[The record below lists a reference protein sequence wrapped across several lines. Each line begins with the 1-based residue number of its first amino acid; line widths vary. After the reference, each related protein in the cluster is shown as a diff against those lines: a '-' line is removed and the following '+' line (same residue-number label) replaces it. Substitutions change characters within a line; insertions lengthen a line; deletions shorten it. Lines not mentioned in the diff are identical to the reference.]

1 MTAWPA
7 LAVRARAHAV
17 TLHGTDLAHPRSRRL
32 TLAALPLL
40 DLTACVSQEL
50 ADEVPRR
57 AVRGRPVAV
66 LPCGV
71 DMDRFVPIERDV
83 ARRELELDP
92 DDRYLL
98 FRRSGR
104 GRHDPGASI
113 AQAVGVELLS
123 LGNVSPERVPLYINA
138 ANAVLVTS
146 EREGFGLA
154 VLEALACDVPV
165 LATPHGVAVEALSGV
180 AGTYCGE
187 FEVGRWRAELAPHLL
202 ELRSARDRARTRWA
216 VVCRGSGRARR
227 RGVAGVAR
235 VALARSG
242 ARQSAPERPEHP
254 GARLSTPERAC
265 HLPERT
271 NPPHPSGFV
280 CSDTKTGLQQTILAR
295 SRGFVRSSRSAP
307 RSWASKV
314 LERTILARGGSIVH
328 SDTKTGLERTMLPHG
343 AGIVRSDTLHGSRLL
358 GDPRRVAMVEHQRVA
373 VGVGEERHV
382 AHARVERVAG
392 EADAAASSVGARRVR
407 RRRRAARSGWG

>member
-1 MTAWPA
+1 MRVLVVTNMYPTPAVPARGRFVFDQVQALRRLPDVQLELYAFTPGRAISYAGAAATLASRYRRERFDVVHAHFGLTAWPA

-71 DMDRFVPIERDV
+71 DMDRFVPVERDV
-83 ARRELELDP
+83 ARRELGLDP

-98 FRRSGR
+98 FPQ
-104 GRHDPGASI
+104 DPGRAEKRYDRARSI
-113 AQAVGVELLS
+113 AQAVGVELLT
-123 LGNVSPERVPLYINA
+123 LGSVPPERVPLYINA

-154 VLEALACDVPV
+154 VLEALACNVPV

-202 ELRSARDRARTRWA
+202 DSDPR
-216 VVCRGSGRARR
+216 
-227 RGVAGVAR
+227 VAGRERAQLWSA
-235 VALARSG
+235 VALA
-242 ARQSAPERPEHP
+242 
-254 GARLSTPERAC
+254 
-265 HLPERT
+265 
-271 NPPHPSGFV
+271 
-280 CSDTKTGLQQTILAR
+280 
-295 SRGFVRSSRSAP
+295 
-307 RSWASKV
+307 
-314 LERTILARGGSIVH
+314 
-328 SDTKTGLERTMLPHG
+328 
-343 AGIVRSDTLHGSRLL
+343 
-358 GDPRRVAMVEHQRVA
+358 
-373 VGVGEERHV
+373 
-382 AHARVERVAG
+382 ERVA
-392 EADAAASSVGARRVR
+392 DAW
-407 RRRRAARSGWG
+407 RALLA